1 MDHRRQ
7 KEEGGKRK
15 RRRGMKRE
23 RKKGE
28 GGYQLCHFLTCSASA
43 LIMWGY
49 MKVLNE
55 GEDSGSAVF
64 HASYLILNT
73 VNL

>member
-1 MDHRRQ
+1 
-7 KEEGGKRK
+7 
-15 RRRGMKRE
+15 MKRA
-23 RKKGE
+23 RKKRE
-28 GGYQLCHFLTCSASA
+28 GGYQLCHFLTYSVSA

-64 HASYLILNT
+64 YASYLILYT
-73 VNL
+73 VYL

>member
-1 MDHRRQ
+1 
-7 KEEGGKRK
+7 
-15 RRRGMKRE
+15 MKRE